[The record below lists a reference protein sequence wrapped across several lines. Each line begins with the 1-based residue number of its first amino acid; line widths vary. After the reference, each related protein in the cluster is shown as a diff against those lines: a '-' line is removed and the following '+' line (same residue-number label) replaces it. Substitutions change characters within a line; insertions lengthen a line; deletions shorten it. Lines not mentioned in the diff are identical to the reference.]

1 MLNGIIEEQMA
12 KLEAGCF
19 LERVVRVGLP
29 NKLMFEVSKWC
40 DQLEA
45 GYQTDVR
52 ASLKVQ

>member
-40 DQLEA
+40 DQLEI

-52 ASLKVQ
+52 ASLKAQ